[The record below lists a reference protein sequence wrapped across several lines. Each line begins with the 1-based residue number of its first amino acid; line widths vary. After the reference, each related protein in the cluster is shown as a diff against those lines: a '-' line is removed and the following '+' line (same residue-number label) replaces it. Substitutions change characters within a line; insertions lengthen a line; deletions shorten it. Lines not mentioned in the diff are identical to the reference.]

1 MKQKVTVFGS
11 FVVDLMTRSPRLPVA
26 GETVKG
32 SFFKQGAGGKGFN
45 QGIAAHKAGAD
56 VAMITKLG
64 RDSLSRIAL
73 VSSLCSFT
81 SCSRVSS
88 SFRYS
93 IR

>member
-11 FVVDLMTRSPRLPVA
+11 FVVDLMTRSPRLPVD

-56 VAMITKLG
+56 NHN
-64 RDSLSRIAL
+64 
-73 VSSLCSFT
+73 SFL
-81 SCSRVSS
+81 
-88 SFRYS
+88 F
-93 IR
+93 